1 MTLKVSVSGIRG
13 VVGESLDAESITRWA
28 SAFGT
33 WLPAGP
39 VVVARDSRPSGPM
52 LATAVHAALMSTGH
66 DVVDAGLLTTPSTE
80 MLVQETDAIGGVIVT
95 ASHNPVQWNALKLL
109 RGDGLFLDAQQIG
122 AVTRLGESERRAHR
136 GALELG
142 SLRTRDDGEELHLRA
157 ILALTE
163 LIDVGAIRSA
173 GLHVVVDAVEGAGGR
188 ILPELLRRLGVRVD
202 TLYCGCTGR
211 FPRDPEPRADHLHEL
226 ADAVR
231 TSGADLGL
239 AVDPD
244 VDRLALVDRGGKLLS
259 EELTLAVAAD
269 HVLARLRG
277 PVVVNLSTTL
287 AMDHVAR
294 RHGVTLSR
302 TPVGEANVVARM
314 LEVGAAIGGEGNG
327 GVILPRLHAGRDAV
341 LGAALV
347 LAAVAARGSLA
358 ACLEDLPPAAMFKDK
373 IDLTGP
379 LDDPERWRAA
389 TAALGSG
396 GSFDESDGIRYAL
409 ADRWVHLRRSNT
421 EPVLR
426 IIAEAGSEA
435 EAAEVVR
442 AVRAAIGA

>member
-13 VVGESLDAESITRWA
+13 IVGESLDAESITRWA
-28 SAFGT
+28 SAFGA

-52 LATAVHAALMSTGH
+52 LATAVHAALLSTGH
-66 DVVDAGLLTTPSTE
+66 DVVDAGMLTTPSTE
-80 MLVQETDAIGGVIVT
+80 MLVQESDAIGGVIVT

-109 RGDGLFLDAQQIG
+109 RGDGLFLDAAQID
-122 AVTRLGESERRAHR
+122 AVTKLGDAPQRPHK

-142 SLRTRDDGEELHLRA
+142 TLHARNDGERLHLDA
-157 ILALTE
+157 ILALD
-163 LIDVGAIRSA
+163 LLDVAMIREA
-173 GLHVVVDAVEGAGGR
+173 GLHVVVDAVEGAGGF
-188 ILPELLRRLGVRVD
+188 ILPKLLAELGVRAD
-202 TLYCGCTGR
+202 LLHCGCTGL

-226 ADAVR
+226 AAAVR
-231 TSGADLGL
+231 ASGADLGL

-244 VDRLALVDRGGKLLS
+244 VDRLALVDRGGRLLS

-269 HVLARLRG
+269 YVLARKPG

-294 RHGVTLSR
+294 RHGVELSR

-314 LEVGAAIGGEGNG
+314 LEVGATIGGEGNG
-327 GVILPRLHAGRDAV
+327 GVILPQLHAGRDAV

-347 LAAVAARGSLA
+347 LAAVAERGSLA
-358 ACLEDLPPAAMFKDK
+358 ACLADLPPASMYKDK
-373 IDLTGP
+373 IDLTAQ
-379 LDDPERWRAA
+379 LDVPERWRKAA
-389 TAALGSG
+389 AILGPG
-396 GSFDESDGIRYAL
+396 GTWDESDGIRYAL
-409 ADRWVHLRRSNT
+409 TDRWVHLRRSNT

-426 IIAEAGSEA
+426 IIAEAGSE
-435 EAAEVVR
+435 EQAADIVR
-442 AVRAAIGA
+442 AVRTAIGA